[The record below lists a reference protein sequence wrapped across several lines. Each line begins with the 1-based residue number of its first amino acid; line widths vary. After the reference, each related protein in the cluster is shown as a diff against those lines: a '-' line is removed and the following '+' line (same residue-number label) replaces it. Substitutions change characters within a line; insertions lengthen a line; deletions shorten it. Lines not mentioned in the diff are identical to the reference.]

1 MSLELVENYFKSI
14 GMHRPKSDGVY
25 VKQGRKRFGKPFEDL
40 TLVIGSR
47 ANGIEIDPYEL
58 KNSSLELSLYVG
70 EHHTSP
76 MWREFASW
84 LVRENIDKP
93 SHVLDLGCENGV
105 LTCLY
110 GSLWPDAKVIGV
122 ERSPA
127 AVACARKLAA
137 SLGLQNVCFE
147 YADARGYLGE
157 NAGRFQIIIASHAMH
172 EILERERARKPFQWK
187 GEYERIEDITLTDA
201 DLYAIETLKA
211 VGAGLTEDGF
221 LISVDRS
228 PTPATMWWYAQC
240 LEQAGMKVSLNRS
253 YLIECQ
259 SPSGGERFPLTVA
272 RRARRTDPRTTAEE
286 IVSLASFKKIAAMKM
301 SFQEDAADA
310 IVRSLGPTDL
320 MFEAVCEYFDGSGV
334 RTLRL
339 LKTPTLLVLHD
350 FTNHGFQTASLAP
363 LVALPDVLQQC
374 AAITSELEAH
384 CTVHASVTEHGKR

>member
-172 EILERERARKPFQWK
+172 EILEREGARKPFQWK
-187 GEYERIEDITLTDA
+187 GEYELFRHEA
-201 DLYAIETLKA
+201 RLKL
-211 VGAGLTEDGF
+211 VD
-221 LISVDRS
+221 DRS
-228 PTPATMWWYAQC
+228 
-240 LEQAGMKVSLNRS
+240 
-253 YLIECQ
+253 
-259 SPSGGERFPLTVA
+259 
-272 RRARRTDPRTTAEE
+272 
-286 IVSLASFKKIAAMKM
+286 
-301 SFQEDAADA
+301 
-310 IVRSLGPTDL
+310 
-320 MFEAVCEYFDGSGV
+320 
-334 RTLRL
+334 
-339 LKTPTLLVLHD
+339 
-350 FTNHGFQTASLAP
+350 
-363 LVALPDVLQQC
+363 
-374 AAITSELEAH
+374 
-384 CTVHASVTEHGKR
+384 